1 MLNKKQIIEVKNP
14 DKNNQYFKKL
24 YESGKTD
31 EKEPHKLEIRNTEDI
46 IYSIHYLLNTLEKSI
61 LYDEMKDFETIYKL
75 AKD

>member
-1 MLNKKQIIEVKNP
+1 
-14 DKNNQYFKKL
+14 L

-31 EKEPHKLEIRNTEDI
+31 EKEPHKLEIRSTDDI